1 MIFFFRLIYKFI
13 VYLYVNGIFSI
24 NTYTFINFS
33 QRQKAD
39 LSYQKINLL
48 RCCTDIKFNKILQI
62 WLPVCNVFGF
72 FLSHIDD
79 ISYKKVATQSHTYYG
94 GAYYVANNAVDGDI
108 ATCMRTDTIGMN
120 DLHKTVWW
128 KVDLGGQRNIYSIS
142 ILFKSYN
149 GYGEYRLIIGVL
161 CRLRLVLPLL
171 SST

>member
-1 MIFFFRLIYKFI
+1 MIFFFRQIYEFI

-24 NTYTFINFS
+24 NLYTFLIFN
-33 QRQKAD
+33 QTKRQKAD
-39 LSYQKINLL
+39 LSYQKISILS
-48 RCCTDIKFNKILQI
+48 CCTDIKFNNILQI
-62 WLPVCNVFGF
+62 WLPVCNVF

-79 ISYKKVATQSHTYYG
+79 ISYKKVATQSHSYYG
-94 GAYYVANNAVDGDI
+94 DAYAGANNANDGDI

-142 ILFKSYN
+142 ILFKRYN

-161 CRLRLVLPLL
+161 CRLRLVLSLL

>member
-1 MIFFFRLIYKFI
+1 MF
-13 VYLYVNGIFSI
+13 
-24 NTYTFINFS
+24 
-33 QRQKAD
+33 
-39 LSYQKINLL
+39 
-48 RCCTDIKFNKILQI
+48 
-62 WLPVCNVFGF
+62 F

-171 SST
+171 SSTWYLSLEQLNHVQLHNVSAITYSIISFFFKIYNFKLNHNLVYENTVLFT